1 MDLYDDVLQES
12 GKGSTEEMGAL
23 SDHLNEPSKTTSTA
37 IVDDY
42 NYEDEVNATPTLKIS
57 NLQWVRFIRNTF

>member
-1 MDLYDDVLQES
+1 LDLYDDVLQES
-12 GKGSTEEMGAL
+12 GKGSTEENVGAL
-23 SDHLNEPSKTTSTA
+23 SDQNEPSKTTSTSS

-57 NLQWVRFIRNTF
+57 NLQWVRFIRHI